1 MGKKLGPAEW
11 EQIVMNRVYGMSN
24 AKNSEAVGVSTAS
37 ITSTLAAFDAVKE
50 QDWAKCCN
58 IIVTYDTGIEVFNWA
73 GQKTGR
79 QIPPIIQQSYE
90 KWREERRKQNLDAL
104 KTKEEQEKKP
114 EPAKAD
120 QDKAALMLARMTAA
134 IEKQNELLESL
145 LDVVIPKYVGDLKD
159 NINVN
164 CDVLNQTA
172 KSCDD
177 KLEAIK
183 LAFRKKGL

>member
-11 EQIVMNRVYGMSN
+11 EQIVMNRTYGMNN
-24 AKNSEAVGVSTAS
+24 AKNAETVGVSTAS
-37 ITSTLAAFDAVKE
+37 ITSTLAAFDAVKD

-90 KWREERRKQNLDAL
+90 KWREEKRRQNLDAL
-104 KTKEEQEKKP
+104 KAKEEQEKKS
-114 EPAKAD
+114 EPVKPQTDKTALMLG
-120 QDKAALMLARMTAA
+120 QIKAALD
-134 IEKQNELLESL
+134 KQNELLESL

-164 CDVLNQTA
+164 CDVLNQSA